1 LIHGNTA
8 GIRDAWLEQLEE
20 FYNADKETLRHFFL
34 SPELLEPL
42 ARISSR
48 INREISI
55 YIARDGMVMDVS
67 LGTFDRVEL
76 TDLRL
81 RRGAR
86 RLSGIRCIHT
96 HPSGTPVLSDV
107 DIRTLKR
114 MRFDAM
120 ACVSVQDE
128 TPTGFSCAMLSELNE
143 AGEYEVREY
152 GPYRIADIPQE
163 ELLYEIRTH
172 EQTISQAARLLSS
185 RQDQGQRAILLGI
198 DQGRGM
204 DSLEELGRL
213 AETAGAEVLHMELQ
227 KRSGMDAATYV
238 GQGKVQEMALLRQV
252 IDANLVITDD
262 ELTGAQLRNLE
273 AALGCPVVDRTG
285 LILDIFAQRATTYEG
300 KLQVELAQYKYRL
313 PRLAGRGT
321 ALSRQGGGIGTRG
334 PGETQLESD
343 RRMIYRR
350 IHDLEE
356 EMKRL
361 EKHRD
366 LQRRHRARNRIPVI
380 ALVGYTNAG
389 KSTLLNA
396 LTQGDAFVED
406 KLFATLDP
414 LAKRLELPGG
424 VVTVL
429 VDTVGFIHK
438 LPHDLVDAFHS
449 TLEEALYADLLVHV
463 VDASSPEARL
473 QFEVAETV
481 LQELGAGTKPRILAL
496 NKCDLAGE
504 ETEIFE
510 ENMPT
515 VRISAARRIGLD
527 ELLAEIADQLSRR
540 IEPEHWVIPYE
551 MGALQSMIHERCQVL
566 ETSYEEDG
574 VHITAIAN
582 PAMTLRVRM
591 ALGEIPEKE
600 AEDWKV

>member
-1 LIHGNTA
+1 LIHGNTT
-8 GIRDAWLEQLEE
+8 GIRDSWLEQLEE
-20 FYNADKETLRHFFL
+20 FYHADKETLRHFFL

-128 TPTGFSCAMLSELNE
+128 KPTGFACAMLSGLRDD
-143 AGEYEVREY
+143 GEYEITHY
-152 GPYRIADIPQE
+152 GPYRIHDIPQE
-163 ELLYEIRTH
+163 ELLYEIRNH
-172 EQTISQAARLLSS
+172 EQIVASAARVLSS
-185 RQDQGQRAILLGI
+185 KQDQTQRAILLGV
-198 DQGRGM
+198 DNGRGM
-204 DSLEELGRL
+204 ESLEELGRL

-227 KRSGMDAATYV
+227 KRVGFDAATYV
-238 GQGKVQEMALLRQV
+238 GQGKVQEIALLRQV
-252 IDANLVITDD
+252 IDANLVIADD

-273 AALGCPVVDRTG
+273 IALGCPVVDRTG

-343 RRMIYRR
+343 RRTIYRR

-366 LQRRHRARNRIPVI
+366 LQRRHRSRNRIPVI

-438 LPHDLVDAFHS
+438 LPHDLVEAFQS
-449 TLEEALYADLLVHV
+449 TLEEALYADLLIHV

-496 NKCDLAGE
+496 NKSDLCGDE
-504 ETEIFE
+504 MEVIV

-515 VRISAARRIGLD
+515 VHISAARKIGLD
-527 ELLAEIADQLSRR
+527 DLLDEIADQLSRR
-540 IEPEHWVIPYE
+540 IEPENWIIPYE
-551 MGALQSMIHERCQVL
+551 MGSLQSMIHERCQVL

-574 VHITAIAN
+574 VHIKAIAD

-591 ALGEIPEKE
+591 ALGEKVEKPK
-600 AEDWKV
+600 EDWEL